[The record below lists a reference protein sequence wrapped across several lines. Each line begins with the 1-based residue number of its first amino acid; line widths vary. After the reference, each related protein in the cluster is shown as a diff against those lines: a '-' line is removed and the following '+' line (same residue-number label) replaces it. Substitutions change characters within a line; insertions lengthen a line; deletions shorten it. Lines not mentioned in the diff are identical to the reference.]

1 MAKKSRN
8 SKKKR
13 IKRNP
18 KLTVICLSLMIVF
31 IAALLF
37 SAWCRDQIRKINA
50 DIIRQTQKSKQLA
63 EMQDKLKIE
72 LARLKSPRR
81 ISRIARDRL
90 GLIRPTPA
98 QTIVLPGNE

>member
-1 MAKKSRN
+1 MAKKSKN
-8 SKKKR
+8 SKKNR

-18 KLTVICLSLMIVF
+18 KSTAAYLSLMIVF

-37 SAWCRDQIRKINA
+37 SAWCRDQIRKTNA
-50 DIIRQTQKSKQLA
+50 DIIQQTQKSKQLA

-81 ISRIARDRL
+81 ISNIARNRL

-98 QTIVLPGNE
+98 QTIVLP